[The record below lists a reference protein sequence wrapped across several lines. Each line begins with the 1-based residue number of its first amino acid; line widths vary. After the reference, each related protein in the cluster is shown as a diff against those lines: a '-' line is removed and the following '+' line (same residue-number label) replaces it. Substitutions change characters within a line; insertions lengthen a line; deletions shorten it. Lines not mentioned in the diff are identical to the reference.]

1 MVGEQVEPK
10 ICSIDEALNISRN
23 LALDLVEI
31 SPNVDPPVC
40 KVIDYKKFIYDQ
52 KKKLKTIQS
61 KAQKVVIKELRFG
74 PNTGEHDFEFKLKH
88 AKNFLKDGAKVK
100 AFVFFRGRT
109 IVFKEQGQIL
119 LLRLAQALEDV
130 GVVEEMPKLDGKKM
144 IMIIAPKKKKIKKK
158 KMPKMKTKAGAKKR
172 FKLTGSGKLKRKQA
186 FKSHILTKKETKQK
200 HNLTKTEYVS
210 KADTKSIKLQLG
222 I

>member
-1 MVGEQVEPK
+1 MVGEEVEPK
-10 ICSIDEALNISRN
+10 ICSIDEALKISRN
-23 LALDLVEI
+23 LGLDLVEI

-88 AKNFLKDGAKVK
+88 AKSFLQDGAKVK

-119 LLRLAQALEDV
+119 LLKLAQALEDL
-130 GVVEEMPKLDGKKM
+130 GIVEDMPKLDGKKM
-144 IMIIAPKKKKIKKK
+144 IMIIAPKKKK
-158 KMPKMKTKAGAKKR
+158 
-172 FKLTGSGKLKRKQA
+172 
-186 FKSHILTKKETKQK
+186 
-200 HNLTKTEYVS
+200 
-210 KADTKSIKLQLG
+210 
-222 I
+222 

>member
-1 MVGEQVEPK
+1 MVGEEVEPK
-10 ICSIDEALNISRN
+10 ICSIDEALKISRN
-23 LALDLVEI
+23 LGLDLVEI

-88 AKNFLKDGAKVK
+88 AKSFLQDGSKVK

-119 LLRLAQALEDV
+119 LLRLAQALEDL
-130 GVVEEMPKLDGKKM
+130 GIVEDMPKLDGKKM
-144 IMIIAPKKKKIKKK
+144 IMIIAPKKKK
-158 KMPKMKTKAGAKKR
+158 
-172 FKLTGSGKLKRKQA
+172 
-186 FKSHILTKKETKQK
+186 
-200 HNLTKTEYVS
+200 
-210 KADTKSIKLQLG
+210 
-222 I
+222 

>member
-1 MVGEQVEPK
+1 MVGEEVEPK
-10 ICSIDEALNISRN
+10 ICSIDEALKISRN
-23 LALDLVEI
+23 LGLDLVEI

-61 KAQKVVIKELRFG
+61 KAQKVVIQELRFG

-88 AKNFLKDGAKVK
+88 AKSFLQDGAKVK

-109 IVFKEQGQIL
+109 IVFNEQGQIL

-130 GVVEEMPKLDGKKM
+130 GIVEDMPKLDGKKM
-144 IMIIAPKKKKIKKK
+144 IMIIAPKKKK
-158 KMPKMKTKAGAKKR
+158 
-172 FKLTGSGKLKRKQA
+172 
-186 FKSHILTKKETKQK
+186 
-200 HNLTKTEYVS
+200 
-210 KADTKSIKLQLG
+210 
-222 I
+222 